1 MNKSLAGIGLVL
13 ISTIGMFSCQSAKKD
28 TPANMPVPVSLYKVQ
43 MAPATYYDLYPGT
56 VTALSQ
62 VDLRAEVGG
71 YITGIFFKEGE
82 HVHKGQKLYEIDK
95 SKYEASYNQAEA
107 NLQVALAN
115 EQKAQKDAERYQYL
129 SKQDAVAKQTLDH
142 ALTDL
147 QNAKSQVASAKAD
160 KIKAFT
166 DLRYSVIIA
175 PFDGTIGLSQ
185 VKLGTL
191 VTQGT
196 TLLNTIS
203 TNDPTAVDFVIS
215 EKEVSRFVMLDK
227 QKNIPTDSLFTILMS
242 NNSYYPFP
250 GKLSVI
256 DRAVDPQTGTI
267 KIRLVFPNKD
277 GLLRAGMSCTVRV
290 HSQEGAN
297 QLLVPSK
304 AITEQMGEYFTYV
317 VDSQKAHQQKVM
329 LGATI
334 GPNVIIKSGLKEGVQ
349 IAVDGVQKLHDGSEV
364 TTSTKPAG
372 QQGGPAAH

>member
-13 ISTIGMFSCQSAKKD
+13 ISTIGLFSCQSAKKD

-82 HVHKGQKLYEIDK
+82 HIHNGQKLYEIDK
-95 SKYEASYNQAEA
+95 SKYEATYSQAEA

-115 EQKAQKDAERYQYL
+115 EQKAQKDAERYQFL
-129 SKQDAVAKQTLDH
+129 SKQDDVAKQTLDP

-160 KIKAFT
+160 KVKALT

-191 VTQGT
+191 VTQGS

-227 QKNIPTDSLFTILMS
+227 QKDIPADSLFTILMS

-297 QLLVPSK
+297 QLLIPSK
-304 AITEQMGEYFTYV
+304 AITEQMGEYFAYV
-317 VDSQKAHQQKVM
+317 IDSQKAHQQKVM

-349 IAVDGVQKLHDGSEV
+349 IAVDGVQKLHDGSDI
-364 TTSTKPAG
+364 TTSAKPAG
-372 QQGGPAAH
+372 PQGAAH